1 MSVVTYKCPSCGAG
15 IAFDSASQRFKCEY
29 CLSEFTEEEIR
40 NQADDGAPAE
50 ESRTDEA
57 ENQAYCDVL
66 LSYTCSNCGAEV
78 FADENTAADIC
89 YYCHNPVVC
98 SGRLTGQLRPHKIIP
113 FAYDQEEAKS
123 RFLAFARRKWFV
135 PRDFFSEAHAE
146 QIRGVYFPFWLT
158 DADVTASASANA
170 TRVRTWKAGNKLYT
184 ETSHYR
190 LFRRGGIHFEDIATS
205 AYSGDDKKMLEGI
218 LPFPPEA
225 LKEFTMTYL
234 SGFLAKKRNIERD
247 RVENEVRGRINR
259 YSTTLLSGTMSGYTT
274 VTGVNCNARLEKYIW
289 DYALMPLWILTYQK
303 SGKTYTYAMNGHT
316 GKIYG
321 ELPVSGGKL
330 LALFGSLLVGVSVLC
345 TLIGGLLL

>member
-40 NQADDGAPAE
+40 NRTDGGAPAE
-50 ESRTDEA
+50 ESRSDEA
-57 ENQAYCDVL
+57 ENQAYCDGL

-190 LFRRGGIHFEDIATS
+190 LFRRGGIHLRILRPVRTAETI
-205 AYSGDDKKMLEGI
+205 KKCLRGFCPSRRKRLKS
-218 LPFPPEA
+218 LP
-225 LKEFTMTYL
+225 
-234 SGFLAKKRNIERD
+234 
-247 RVENEVRGRINR
+247 
-259 YSTTLLSGTMSGYTT
+259 
-274 VTGVNCNARLEKYIW
+274 
-289 DYALMPLWILTYQK
+289 
-303 SGKTYTYAMNGHT
+303 
-316 GKIYG
+316 
-321 ELPVSGGKL
+321 
-330 LALFGSLLVGVSVLC
+330 
-345 TLIGGLLL
+345 

>member
-40 NQADDGAPAE
+40 NRTDGGAPAE
-50 ESRTDEA
+50 ESRSDEA
-57 ENQAYCDVL
+57 ENQAYCDGL
-66 LSYTCSNCGAEV
+66 ISYTCSNCGAEV